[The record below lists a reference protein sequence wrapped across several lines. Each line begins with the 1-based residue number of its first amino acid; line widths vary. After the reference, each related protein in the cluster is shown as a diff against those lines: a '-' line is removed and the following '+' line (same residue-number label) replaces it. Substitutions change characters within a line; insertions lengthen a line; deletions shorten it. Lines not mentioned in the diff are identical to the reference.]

1 MKIEYYLYR
10 KMSDGFE
17 DLVWNGNS
25 LFQYLKYLLK
35 DRKKTDRVSTILIR
49 GLWKPKHLTAINYKS
64 QSQRKPKIY
73 E

>member
-25 LFQYLKYLLK
+25 LFQYLKHLLE
-35 DRKKTDRVSTILIR
+35 DRRKTDRVSTVLIR
-49 GLWKPKHLTAINYKS
+49 GLWKPKHLTAINIHIDLTKDL
-64 QSQRKPKIY
+64 
-73 E
+73 

>member
-25 LFQYLKYLLK
+25 LFQYLKHLLK
-35 DRKKTDRVSTILIR
+35 DRKKADRVSTILIR
-49 GLWKPKHLTAINYKS
+49 GLWQPKYLTAIDIHLNLTKE
-64 QSQRKPKIY
+64 QQ
-73 E
+73 